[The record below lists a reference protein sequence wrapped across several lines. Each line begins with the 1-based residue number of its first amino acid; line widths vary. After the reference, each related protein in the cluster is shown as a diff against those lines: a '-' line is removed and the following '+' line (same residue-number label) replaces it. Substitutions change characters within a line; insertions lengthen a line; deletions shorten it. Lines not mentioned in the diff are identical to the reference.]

1 MKFYKALD
9 RIKLK
14 KYSEVDK
21 KQFAL
26 SFFSKSG
33 FKSSKLFDKELK
45 KKVSKFFADEKRSS
59 LFLSKELTGLK
70 GDFLVLRDF
79 NKNKSEY
86 KKYAW
91 MKGLFAN
98 LDKYAVKNAV
108 IYADTSHLFKDTKEQ

>member
-9 RIKLK
+9 SVKLK

-45 KKVSKFFADEKRSS
+45 KKVSNFFADEKRSS

-98 LDKYAVKNAV
+98 LDKYCNRSY
-108 IYADTSHLFKDTKEQ
+108 IFTLLR

>member
-9 RIKLK
+9 SVKLK

-45 KKVSKFFADEKRSS
+45 KKVSNFFADEKRSS

-79 NKNKSEY
+79 SKNKSEY
-86 KKYAW
+86 
-91 MKGLFAN
+91 LS
-98 LDKYAVKNAV
+98 L
-108 IYADTSHLFKDTKEQ
+108 IHI

>member
-9 RIKLK
+9 SVKLK

-45 KKVSKFFADEKRSS
+45 KKVSNFFADEKRLS
-59 LFLSKELTGLK
+59 L
-70 GDFLVLRDF
+70 
-79 NKNKSEY
+79 
-86 KKYAW
+86 
-91 MKGLFAN
+91 
-98 LDKYAVKNAV
+98 
-108 IYADTSHLFKDTKEQ
+108 IHI